1 MMAYKIDTKIKFVL
15 TIIIFLVS
23 CATSQSLYVI
33 DPKTIKNEV
42 QLKIDESECFKLAK
56 TIELDDEKASKAL
69 AGIALGAGGAAGAAA
84 LAFGAV
90 FPPAIPFIAAAG
102 ALGGGLY
109 GASASD
115 KEKAYRTNVLQQC
128 LEERGY
134 KLYLPDVKK

>member
-1 MMAYKIDTKIKFVL
+1 MEKFISITLL
-15 TIIIFLVS
+15 TLFLIS

-33 DPKTIKNEV
+33 DPGTVSEPIK
-42 QLKIDESECFKLAK
+42 LKIDEEECFELAK
-56 TIELDDEKASKAL
+56 TIDLDDEKANKAL
-69 AGIALGAGGAAGAAA
+69 AGIAIGAGGAAGAAA

>member
-1 MMAYKIDTKIKFVL
+1 MICKIDTKIIFLSSV
-15 TIIIFLVS
+15 IILLVS

-33 DPKTIKNEV
+33 DPKTIENEAK
-42 QLKIDESECFKLAK
+42 LKVDEAECFQLAK
-56 TIELDDEKASKAL
+56 TIELDDEKASKAV

>member
-1 MMAYKIDTKIKFVL
+1 MICKIDTKIIFLSTV
-15 TIIIFLVS
+15 IFFLVS

-33 DPKTIKNEV
+33 DPQTIENEAK
-42 QLKIDESECFKLAK
+42 LKVDEAECFQLAK
-56 TIELDDEKASKAL
+56 TIELDDEKASKAV

>member
-1 MMAYKIDTKIKFVL
+1 MICKINSKIIFLSTV
-15 TIIIFLVS
+15 IIFLVS

-33 DPKTIKNEV
+33 DPKTIENEAK
-42 QLKIDESECFKLAK
+42 LKVDEAECFQLAK
-56 TIELDDEKASKAL
+56 TIELDDEKASKTV